1 MSPVRKHRYT
11 PKEVYP
17 TPLISNSAGTS
28 MSVTKYMTTAMMA
41 LDMISMRFSAGPTW
55 ASVLTR
61 TSRIVIRLTGMPIA
75 EMTIGYRSAST
86 LPAKAIALM
95 TMAAQ
100 VLSAQEPKRSAPIP
114 ATSPTL
120 SPTLSAITAGLRG
133 SSSGIPASTLPTR
146 SAPTS
151 AAFVKIPPPTRANS
165 AMEDPPR
172 PKPAMTSI
180 NTCDGRSSGITYLRA
195 R

>member
-11 PKEVYP
+11 PSEVYS
-17 TPLISNSAGTS
+17 TPAIANSAGTS
-28 MSVTKYMTTAMMA
+28 MSVTKYMTAAIIA

-61 TSRIVIRLTGMPIA
+61 TIRIVIRLTGMPIA
-75 EMTIGYRSAST
+75 EMTIGYSSAST
-86 LPAKAIALM
+86 LPPKAIALM
-95 TMAAQ
+95 TIAAQ

-151 AAFVKIPPPTRANS
+151 AAFVKMPPPTRANS
-165 AMEDPPR
+165 AMEEPPR

-180 NTCDGRSSGITYLRA
+180 NTCGVTSSGITYLRP